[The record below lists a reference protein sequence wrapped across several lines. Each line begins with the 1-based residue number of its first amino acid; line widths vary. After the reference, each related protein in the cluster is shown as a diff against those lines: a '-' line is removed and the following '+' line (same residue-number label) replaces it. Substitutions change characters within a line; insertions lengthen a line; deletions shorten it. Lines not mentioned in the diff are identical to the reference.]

1 MGNPLRSLKCYGIIH
16 FLENQKKILAKYRIY
31 AIDKIKITGL
41 KPTYKELKPIKE
53 VD

>member
-1 MGNPLRSLKCYGIIH
+1 MELYIFLKI
-16 FLENQKKILAKYRIY
+16 KKILAKYRIY